1 MNFHFNHVFAP
12 VFTTNKR
19 YIDIYG
25 GRGRGGSHFGTDYF
39 LFLITQPYYFRGY
52 FIRQAFNDI
61 RDSLFADFKDRI
73 NENEDLSIEDF
84 HINENEMRITYIP
97 TGNRI
102 ASKGMKKEGNRTA
115 KMKSLAGAT
124 HVLIEETDEVGEE
137 DFDQLDLS
145 LRTVKNRIQII
156 RIFNPPF
163 KQHWIWRDY
172 NLTDAPKPLDWPED
186 KFPYYIAK
194 PKQESQVCG
203 VYSTYLDNLKN
214 NDATTVTK
222 YESFRVNRPE
232 YYYTTIKGYVSEGQK
247 GRIFKNWQ
255 VCNQKE
261 WQSVDAL
268 PACGLDFGA
277 ITGGLVEIKIYRN
290 RLYLRQLFYG
300 GGTDKEIGIK
310 LCILKVSH
318 DETIVADSAEPG
330 MISKLRQGWTSDE
343 LTQEE
348 IDSYPGLL
356 KGWNVFGVKKYP
368 GYRAQARKKIMDY
381 EVFATEDSADL
392 WNEYREHKWAL
403 DKNKN
408 PTDEPE
414 DGNDHLIDPT
424 CYAVTSKGV
433 FY

>member
-1 MNFHFNHVFAP
+1 MNFHFNQIFAP
-12 VFTTNKR
+12 VFTTQKR

-73 NENEDLSIEDF
+73 NDNTSLDAEDF
-84 HINENEMRITYIP
+84 HINENEMRITYLP

-102 ASKGMKKEGNRTA
+102 GSKGMKKEGARTA

-124 HVLIEETDEVGEE
+124 HVLIEEADEIGED

-145 LRTVKNRIQII
+145 LRTTKNKIQIV

-172 NLTDAPKPLDWPED
+172 NLIQAPAPSEWNEQ

-194 PKQESQVCG
+194 PKEESQVCG
-203 VYSTYLDNLKN
+203 VFSDYKTNIEN
-214 NDATTVTK
+214 NDSSTIAK
-222 YESFRVNRPE
+222 YESYKLKRPE
-232 YYYTTIKGYVSEGQK
+232 YYFTTIVGLVSEGQK
-247 GRIFKNWQ
+247 GKIFRNWQ
-255 VCNQKE
+255 ACTQEE
-261 WQSVDAL
+261 WQTIDAR
-268 PACGLDFGA
+268 PIGGIDFGGV
-277 ITGGLVEIKIYRN
+277 TGGMIEIKFVRN
-290 RLYLRQLFYG
+290 RMYIRQLFYG
-300 GGTDKEIGIK
+300 GGSDKEIGIK
-310 LCILKVSH
+310 LCILGVSS
-318 DETIVADSAEPG
+318 DEVIIADSASPM
-330 MISKLRQGWTSDE
+330 MIVQLRTGWKLEE
-343 LTQEE
+343 LTEE
-348 IDSYPGLL
+348 EREKYPALL
-356 KGWNVFGVKKYP
+356 IGWNVFGVSKSH
-368 GYRAQARKKIMDY
+368 GYRAQARKAVMDY
-381 EVFATEDSADL
+381 EVFVTEDSIDL

-424 CYAVTSKGV
+424 CYVTTSKGK
-433 FY
+433 FF